1 MKILRLCLA
10 AAALLGPL
18 ACGQS
23 KSERHA
29 TGAADTLAQMRD
41 TLVIGQGSAGEELIR
56 GFGFVMPVP
65 VGTTLERKAES
76 GTVYYVIAGPKRPT
90 PSRTPDQGP
99 SEPEPI
105 FEISV
110 LLVGQAPVA
119 SLDSFVDSLRR
130 ADNKT
135 ADSELGQ
142 TEPATVDRVGDRRA
156 LLLEPPCGDCA
167 AEDRYVAGRRNVVLF
182 RSAYGIHLAGTPA
195 EQRPILRRILDGV
208 QWK

>member
-1 MKILRLCLA
+1 
-10 AAALLGPL
+10 
-18 ACGQS
+18 
-23 KSERHA
+23 
-29 TGAADTLAQMRD
+29 
-41 TLVIGQGSAGEELIR
+41 VIGQDSAGEELIR

-65 VGTTLERKAES
+65 VGTTLERKTES
-76 GTVYYVIAGPKRPT
+76 GTVCYVISGPKRPT
-90 PSRTPDQGP
+90 PNRTPDQGP

-105 FEISV
+105 FQMSV
-110 LLVGQAPVA
+110 LLAGQASAA

-156 LLLEPPCGDCA
+156 LLLELPCGDCA

-182 RSAYGIHLAGTPA
+182 RNAYGIHLAGTPA
-195 EQRPILRRILDGV
+195 EQRRILRRILDGV